1 MEPITPYIL
10 VQDEEVTKAQKKKA
24 DEQKENEPL
33 KEFLIRLCKKVEEDS
48 QTDLFQE
55 HYSDGQVSFKFDR
68 QTLQLKRYYQNGN
81 LKDRGF
87 CNAGEITSEGAQLI
101 SVSMKGIWEH
111 YDSNG
116 NLEKRC
122 SYGSYGRF
130 NGPYESY
137 HANGQVKEKGEYVL
151 SYYRANVFQYFLFD
165 KMSHWASEKEGVWE
179 NYDEQGRLV
188 QESEYNKDVELHVT
202 LLSYHDNGAIENIT
216 RCGKDRKTGLSLTFY
231 PTGQLF
237 KEETYKK
244 DALKSSKIYH
254 PSGRELSRDAEEYV
268 WPVQVE
274 AVDGNTVSL
283 VNRHERVIG
292 TGQIDGNGQACGA
305 WQFLD
310 EPAEWV
316 FSWQDDGEAV
326 ASALTAEALLDDSK
340 VLDVIKKQSGMPE
353 QLQAYSVERVLG
365 DIEIRPLSSEQDI
378 HALATRMLLADG
390 TMPLPGAEKKKV
402 TRRFSAATSP
412 ARTPQIADT
421 PVGAPSAALE
431 YDG

>member
-1 MEPITPYIL
+1 MRPIGVPVIAT
-10 VQDEEVTKAQKKKA
+10 EEQVKDQRKKA

-33 KEFLIRLCKKVEEDS
+33 KEFVARLCKKVAEDG

-55 HYSDGQVSFKFDR
+55 QYTDGQVSFEFDR
-68 QTLQLKRYYQNGN
+68 QTLELKRYYQNGH
-81 LKDRGF
+81 LKDRGS
-87 CNAGEITSEGAQLI
+87 CNPGEITPEGAQQI
-101 SVSMKGIWEH
+101 SYSVAGIWEH

-116 NLEKRC
+116 NLETRC
-122 SYGSYGRF
+122 SYGFNGRF
-130 NGPYESY
+130 NGLYESY
-137 HANGQVKEKGEYVL
+137 HANGQVKDKGEYA
-151 SYYRANVFQYFLFD
+151 SNSYRANLFKYILFD
-165 KMSHWASEKEGVWE
+165 ITSHHSTDKEGIWE
-179 NYDEQGRLV
+179 SYDEQGRLV

-202 LLSYHDNGAIENIT
+202 FLSYHDNGAIKNIT
-216 RCGKDRKTGLSLTFY
+216 RYGKNRKTGLSLTFY

-244 DALKSSKIYH
+244 DALKSTKFYH

-274 AVDGNTVSL
+274 DVDGNTVSL

-316 FSWQDDGEAV
+316 FSWQDDGEGV
-326 ASALTAEALLDDSK
+326 ASALTAEALLEDSK

-378 HALATRMLLADG
+378 HALSTRMLLAGG
-390 TMPLPGAEKKKV
+390 TMPLPGIERKKAS
-402 TRRFSAATSP
+402 RRFSAATSSVR
-412 ARTPQIADT
+412 APQIADA
-421 PVGAPSAALE
+421 PARAPSAALE

>member
-1 MEPITPYIL
+1 MRPTDVPVITT
-10 VQDEEVTKAQKKKA
+10 EEHVKDPRKKA

-33 KEFLIRLCKKVEEDS
+33 NEFLCRLRNKVAEDS

-55 HYSDGQVSFKFDR
+55 QYTDGQVSFEFDR
-68 QTLQLKRYYQNGN
+68 QTLELKRYYQNGN

-87 CNAGEITSEGAQLI
+87 CNPGEITSEGAQLI

-116 NLEKRC
+116 NLETRC

-137 HANGQVKEKGEYVL
+137 HAKGQVKEKGEYAL
-151 SYYRANVFQYFLFD
+151 NLYRANLFEYFFFD

-179 NYDEQGRLV
+179 SYDAQGRLV
-188 QESEYNKDVELHVT
+188 QESEYDKDVELHVT
-202 LLSYHDNGAIENIT
+202 LLSYHDNDAIENIT
-216 RCGKDRKTGLSLTFY
+216 RYGKDRKTGLSLTFY

-244 DALKSSKIYH
+244 DALTSSKIYH
-254 PSGRELSRDAEEYV
+254 PSGRELSRDAQEYV

-274 AVDGNTVSL
+274 DVDGNTVSL

-292 TGQIDGNGQACGA
+292 TGQIDGNGQAGGA

-316 FSWQDDGEAV
+316 FSWQDDGEGV
-326 ASALTAEALLDDSK
+326 ASALTAEALLEDSK
-340 VLDVIKKQSGMPE
+340 VLDVIKKQSGLPE

-378 HALATRMLLADG
+378 QALATHMSLADG

-402 TRRFSAATSP
+402 TRRFSTATSS
-412 ARTPQIADT
+412 ARASQIADAPAQT
-421 PVGAPSAALE
+421 PSVALE